1 METTFVNI
9 SVICEFPVKKSVTL
23 LSYEIINI
31 WNLNHTIEAFSLLI
45 FYVLVYLDI
54 SEVIAI

>member
-1 METTFVNI
+1 METSFVNI
-9 SVICEFPVKKSVTL
+9 CVICKFPVNENVTL
-23 LSYEIINI
+23 LSDEIINI
-31 WNLNHTIEAFSLLI
+31 WNLNHTIKGSSQLI

>member
-9 SVICEFPVKKSVTL
+9 CVICEFPVNESVTL
-23 LSYEIINI
+23 LSDKIINI
-31 WNLNHTIEAFSLLI
+31 WNLNHTIKGFSLLI

>member
-1 METTFVNI
+1 METSFVNI
-9 SVICEFPVKKSVTL
+9 CVICKFAVNETVTL
-23 LSYEIINI
+23 LSDEIINI
-31 WNLNHTIEAFSLLI
+31 WNLNHTIKGSSLLI